1 MIFQKQHASEFKTRR
16 LFYGVTMNIELVLH
30 TPRTRILLI
39 DQTPYG
45 QLIKK
50 RIDKQSFWSF
60 DEGFDVSID
69 IDVLHVIRDYCR
81 FRLFRSD
88 RQFFKQIRREINK
101 YLKEI
106 QDE

>member
-1 MIFQKQHASEFKTRR
+1 MD
-16 LFYGVTMNIELVLH
+16 IELVLH

-45 QLIKK
+45 KLVKK
-50 RIDKQSFWSF
+50 RIDNHSFWCF
-60 DEGFDVSID
+60 DWGFDVSID
-69 IDVLHVIRDYCR
+69 IDVLHVIQDYCR

-101 YLKEI
+101 YLNE
-106 QDE
+106 ET